1 MQENNGDKGSKL
13 SDLYTYRLKRE
24 QRAGTVAVGYG
35 DLEILRMY
43 KHLRKKPMVAILH
56 DMIVTAVKCWENHHD
71 RNIKEMEEKLITNEK
86 IIVAYIRKFGRIKP
100 H

>member
-43 KHLRKKPMVAILH
+43 KHLREKPIVAVLH
-56 DMIVTAVKCWENHHD
+56 DMIVTAVKCWEEQHN
-71 RNIKEMEEKLITNEK
+71 RKIKEMEEKIATDARIIIRYIEK
-86 IIVAYIRKFGRIKP
+86 FDRVRPR
-100 H
+100 